1 MPTLRGWA
9 CLIIGVICTISGRLL
24 GLQELY
30 IVGGTLLVLVVTAT
44 AIAIFRPLRLGVAR
58 SVTPP
63 RLHVGAVGR
72 VELAL
77 RNGTSRSPVL
87 RMTDHVEGTSGAQ
100 LYISPLAPEEV
111 SRAAYRLP
119 TERRGLVHL
128 GPVKFEATD
137 PFGLAIRRFETAA
150 PGQLVVYP
158 EVVPMAAAPPSPAT
172 ERRAMSETPEF
183 QGGRSEEFH
192 ALRQYVPGD
201 DIRRINWGA
210 SARHD
215 DLIVREDESPTQ
227 NHLTVIFDNAALP
240 NVLAVDKAASV
251 AASVVST
258 MSNRAD
264 PFRLITLDGYDTGFL
279 QGRSGVESAL
289 SALAV
294 VDAISPNDEQ
304 RPLPQDGH
312 GAAVVVTTAQA
323 TLARHQLGGF
333 SRVMYITLMP
343 SVWEEQRTPTKS
355 WTEATPGEIRISLGA
370 VADLAT
376 VWSRAIATLLSSQR

>member
-1 MPTLRGWA
+1 MPTLRGWT
-9 CLIIGVICTISGRLL
+9 CLAFGIVFVISGRLL

-30 IVGGTLLVLVVTAT
+30 IVGGILLALVVA
-44 AIAIFRPLRLGVAR
+44 AIAIAVFRPLNLGVAR

-77 RNGTSRSPVL
+77 RNGSSRSPVI

-100 LYISPLAPEEV
+100 LFISPLAAEEV

-119 TERRGLVHL
+119 TERRGVVTL

-137 PFGLAIRRFETAA
+137 PFGLAIRRFETPT

-158 EVVPMAAAPPSPAT
+158 EVVPMPPAPPSPAT
-172 ERRAMSETPEF
+172 ERRSISETPEF

-258 MSNRAD
+258 MGHRAD
-264 PFRLITLDGYDTGFL
+264 PFRLVTLDGYDTEFL

-294 VDAISPNDEQ
+294 VDAVSPNE
-304 RPLPQDGH
+304 PQSPIPQNVL

-323 TLARHQLGGF
+323 TIARHQLAGF

-343 SVWEEQRTPTKS
+343 SVWDEERELTKS
-355 WTEATPGEIRISLGA
+355 WTEATQGEIRINLGS
-370 VADLAT
+370 VRDLAS
-376 VWSRAIATLLSSQR
+376 VWSRAIATLLAAQR